1 MKIITIILSTLI
13 ISLGAGQV
21 QGAIPTAEGLFRN
34 GSNHDLDGNIA
45 LIDLVITEV
54 ENKKFME
61 STPVV
66 NSLLSSEGTEAAIE
80 RNLMGPRYLRFIF
93 DSHDKGFKL
102 LQLDYS
108 SSNHSDS
115 NVTGA
120 YASTALR
127 GKLNDEGYVER
138 QLFYSILSMYSLNRS
153 DEMADFLKK
162 YCPEFKRNAEIINR
176 EKREL
181 YDRYKKY
188 LSAVNSDASLA
199 EKLENPLKPKNEDD
213 QKRVAEL
220 LTNKMYLSGEEVGL
234 VKRGDGF
241 QWKVEFKNFLAYF
254 SNHDHRLRS
263 LNFDIPGAS
272 VSVNADNYVL
282 YNGVHSLP
290 KIFML
295 KQRDGRLF
303 RVQITDY
310 KNFSSPEYYSKK
322 LNEHKDKIKSAQVGE
337 ALPPTMFLY

>member
-1 MKIITIILSTLI
+1 MIKQLICILVVLMS
-13 ISLGAGQV
+13 ANV
-21 QGAIPTAEGLFRN
+21 WAAIPTAEGLFRN

-45 LIDLVITEV
+45 LVDIVITEV

-66 NSLLSSEGTEAAIE
+66 NSLLSSEGTEAVIE

-93 DSHDKGFKL
+93 DSNDKGFKL

-108 SSNHSDS
+108 SSTHSDA

-120 YASTALR
+120 YASTSLR

-162 YCPEFKRNAEIINR
+162 YCPEFKRNAEIINK
-176 EKREL
+176 EKKEL

-188 LSAVNSDASLA
+188 LAAIGSDSSLV
-199 EKLENPLKPKNEDD
+199 EKLDNPMKPKNEDE

-220 LTNKMYLSGEEVGL
+220 LTSKMYLGGEEVGL

-263 LNFDIPGAS
+263 LNFDIPGAT

-290 KIFML
+290 KTFML

-322 LNEHKDKIKSAQVGE
+322 LGEHKDKIKSAQVGE